1 MVSVK
6 DIVYKL
12 AGMLVSLH
20 VMITVYGYAQQI
32 VDLDVSKV
40 ADLDALV
47 VHHAKTLV
55 MENLQ
60 VEVVLTVDLKEDVR
74 HLVNII
80 AIRIVLDGD
89 VDPSVE

>member
-12 AGMLVSLH
+12 AGMLVSPH
-20 VMITVYGYAQQI
+20 VMITVYGYAQLI

-47 VHHAKTLV
+47 VHHVKALV
-55 MENLQ
+55 MEKLQ
-60 VEVVLTVDLKEDVR
+60 VEAVQTVDLREDVR
-74 HLVNII
+74 HLVNIT

-89 VDPSVE
+89 VDLFVE

>member
-12 AGMLVSLH
+12 VGMLVNPH
-20 VMITVYGYAQQI
+20 VMITVYGYAQLI

-47 VHHAKTLV
+47 VHHAKALV

-60 VEVVLTVDLKEDVR
+60 AEAVQTVDLREDVHHR
-74 HLVNII
+74 VNII

-89 VDPSVE
+89 VDLFVE